1 MTLQNEEFWN
11 LESSANI
18 GRVKREGN
26 NALDMNLV
34 WEEQEN
40 AYRIVGKPLGEW
52 TFGRS
57 RKGEDNIKLYLREI
71 SCELN

>member
-1 MTLQNEEFWN
+1 
-11 LESSANI
+11 
-18 GRVKREGN
+18 
-26 NALDMNLV
+26 MNLV